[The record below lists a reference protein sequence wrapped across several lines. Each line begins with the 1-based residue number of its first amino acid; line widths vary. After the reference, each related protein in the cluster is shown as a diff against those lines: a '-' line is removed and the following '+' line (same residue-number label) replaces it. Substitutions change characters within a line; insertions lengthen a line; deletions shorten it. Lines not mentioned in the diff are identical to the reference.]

1 MAGSGVGALVEAFR
15 ILLNLLDGFAVG
27 REAGVGLMEQEKVIV
42 PFAERFLGGL
52 VARGAGGDGFGGI
65 DAGLC
70 EVACG
75 LGGLAESVKVL
86 IVVRVEAA
94 DVFGEPALGDGD

>member
-1 MAGSGVGALVEAFR
+1 VAGCGVGALVEAFC

-27 REAGVGLMEQEKVIV
+27 RKAGVGLVEQEKVIV

-52 VARGAGGDGFGGI
+52 VAGGEGGDGFGGV

-75 LGGLAESVKVL
+75 LGGLA
-86 IVVRVEAA
+86 
-94 DVFGEPALGDGD
+94 